1 MIDLINE
8 ELIDAKQYLNIVTV
22 DYDRAVTEGRIIAL
36 EWVLKRLPE
45 EG

>member
-1 MIDLINE
+1 MIDLVQEKLN
-8 ELIDAKQYLNIVTV
+8 DAKQYLNIVTV

-36 EWVLKRLPE
+36 EWVLKQLPE